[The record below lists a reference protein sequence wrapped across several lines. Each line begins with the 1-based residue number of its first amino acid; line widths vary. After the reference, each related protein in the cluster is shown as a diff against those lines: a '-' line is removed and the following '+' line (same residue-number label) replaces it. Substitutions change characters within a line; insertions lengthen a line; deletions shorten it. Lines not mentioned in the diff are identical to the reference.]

1 MSHTPGPWETQ
12 YRGNGESEV
21 LANGADRDDV
31 ACICYVA
38 GGLGMSIEDGRDYES
53 EANAKLIAA
62 APELLD
68 ALKQAVRALN
78 EMARFTVG
86 YSDSYTIAMQCDHAI
101 AKAEG
106 RNLE

>member
-38 GGLGMSIEDGRDYES
+38 GGLGMSIEEIIES

-78 EMARFTVG
+78 EIARFTVG
-86 YSDSYTIAMQCDHAI
+86 YSDSYAIAMQCDHAI

-106 RNLE
+106 RDLE